1 MAIRRRKAKAKAK
14 KATTHPHEKTLVR
27 AGLAKSA
34 RMNDKTRKKIA
45 KLTKGEVKA
54 LVSAKRKLGFKG
66 TLHGKSGD
74 FF

>member
-1 MAIRRRKAKAKAK
+1 MATRRRKAKAKK
-14 KATTHPHEKTLVR
+14 VTTHPHEKSLVR

-34 RMNDKTRKKIA
+34 RMGDKARKKIA
-45 KLTKGEVKA
+45 TLTKGEVKA
-54 LVSAKRKLGFKG
+54 MVSAKRKLGFKG

>member
-1 MAIRRRKAKAKAK
+1 MAARRRKAKAK
-14 KATTHPHEKTLVR
+14 KATTHPHEKSLVK

-34 RMNDKTRKKIA
+34 RMMDKTRKKIA